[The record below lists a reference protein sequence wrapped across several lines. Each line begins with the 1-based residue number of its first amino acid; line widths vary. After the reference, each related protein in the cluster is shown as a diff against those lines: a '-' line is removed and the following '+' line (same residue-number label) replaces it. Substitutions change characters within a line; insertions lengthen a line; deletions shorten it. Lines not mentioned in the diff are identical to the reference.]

1 MIAVLF
7 RIALCAC
14 ALAAA
19 GAIAQAPPTGVFID
33 DLTWTELRDDIA
45 AGKTTI
51 IVPIGA
57 TEQNG
62 PWMALGKHNVRAKA
76 LSEKIARALGNA
88 LVAPVISYVPE
99 GQVDPPTQ
107 HMKFPGTITVPDAAF
122 EKTLEYAA
130 RSFKRAGFRDIVF
143 LGDHGGYQKSEIAV
157 AARLNREWRAQGT
170 RVHAIEEYYRATQTA
185 YVQMLKR
192 RGYSDEEIGSHAG
205 LADTALTLA
214 LAPDLVRTDRLAS
227 AAKPS
232 AAQGVYGDPRRA
244 TAELGQIG
252 VDIIIAQTVEAIR
265 KATRRH

>member
-1 MIAVLF
+1 MIATFF

-19 GAIAQAPPTGVFID
+19 DAIAQAPPTGVYID
-33 DLTWTELRDDIA
+33 ELTWTELRDGIA
-45 AGKTTI
+45 AGKTTV
-51 IVPIGA
+51 IVPIGG

-107 HMKFPGTITVPDAAF
+107 HMRFPGTISVPDAIF

-130 RSFKRAGFRDIVF
+130 RSFRRAGFRDIVF
-143 LGDHGGYQKSEIAV
+143 LGDHGGYQKSEVAV
-157 AARLNREWRAQGT
+157 ASRLNREWHAQAT
-170 RVHAIEEYYRATQTA
+170 RVHAIDEYYRATQAA
-185 YVQMLKR
+185 YVPMLKR
-192 RGYSDEEIGSHAG
+192 RGFSDEEIGSHAG

-214 LAPDLVRTDRLAS
+214 LAPDLVRIDGLAS
-227 AAKPS
+227 AGKPG

-244 TAELGQIG
+244 TAELGQLG
-252 VDIIIAQTVEAIR
+252 VDIIIAQTIEAIR
-265 KATRRH
+265 KATRRQ

>member
-1 MIAVLF
+1 MIAALF

-19 GAIAQAPPTGVFID
+19 GAIAQTPPPSVFLD
-33 DLTWTELRDDIA
+33 DLTWTELRDGIA

-57 TEQNG
+57 TEQSG

-76 LSEKIARALGNA
+76 LSEKIARALGDA
-88 LVAPVISYVPE
+88 LVAPVIAYVPE

-107 HMKFPGTITVPDAAF
+107 HMRFPGTITVPDATF

-130 RSFKRAGFRDIVF
+130 RSFRRAGFRDIVF
-143 LGDHGGYQKSEIAV
+143 LGDHGGYQKNELAV
-157 AARLNREWRAQGT
+157 AARLNREWQAQGT

-185 YVQMLKR
+185 YAQMLKR
-192 RGYSDEEIGSHAG
+192 RGYSDDEIGSHAG

-214 LAPDLVRTDRLAS
+214 LAPDQVRADRLAS
-227 AAKPS
+227 AGKPT
-232 AAQGVYGDPRRA
+232 AEQGVYGDPRRA
-244 TAELGQIG
+244 TAELGQLG
-252 VDIIIAQTVEAIR
+252 VDIIVAQTVEAIR
-265 KATRRH
+265 KATKRQ

>member
-14 ALAAA
+14 ALATA
-19 GAIAQAPPTGVFID
+19 GAIAQALPTSVFID
-33 DLTWTELRDDIA
+33 DLTWTELRDGIA

-157 AARLNREWRAQGT
+157 AARLNREWQAQDT

-265 KATRRH
+265 KATKRH

>member
-1 MIAVLF
+1 MIAALF

-14 ALAAA
+14 ALATA
-19 GAIAQAPPTGVFID
+19 GAIAQSPPSSVFID
-33 DLTWTELRDDIA
+33 DLTWTELRDGIA

-76 LSEKIARALGNA
+76 LSEKIARVLGNA

-107 HMKFPGTITVPDAAF
+107 HMRFPGTITVPDATF

-130 RSFKRAGFRDIVF
+130 RSFRRAGFRDIVF
-143 LGDHGGYQKSEIAV
+143 LGDHGGYQKSESAV
-157 AARLNREWRAQGT
+157 ATRLNREWQGQDT

-185 YVQMLKR
+185 YIQMLKR

-214 LAPDLVRTDRLAS
+214 LAPNLVRTDRLAS
-227 AAKPS
+227 AGKPS
-232 AAQGVYGDPRRA
+232 VAQGVYGDPRRA
-244 TAELGQIG
+244 TAELGQLG
-252 VDIIIAQTVEAIR
+252 VDIITAQTVEAIR
-265 KATRRH
+265 KATRRQ

>member
-1 MIAVLF
+1 
-7 RIALCAC
+7 
-14 ALAAA
+14 
-19 GAIAQAPPTGVFID
+19 
-33 DLTWTELRDDIA
+33 
-45 AGKTTI
+45 
-51 IVPIGA
+51 
-57 TEQNG
+57 
-62 PWMALGKHNVRAKA
+62 
-76 LSEKIARALGNA
+76 
-88 LVAPVISYVPE
+88 
-99 GQVDPPTQ
+99 
-107 HMKFPGTITVPDAAF
+107 MKFPGTITVPDATF

-130 RSFKRAGFRDIVF
+130 RSFRRAGFRDVVF

-157 AARLNREWRAQGT
+157 AARLNREWQAQDT

-214 LAPDLVRTDRLAS
+214 LAPELVRTDRLAS
-227 AAKPS
+227 ADKPS
-232 AAQGVYGDPRRA
+232 AEQGVYGDPRRA

>member
-1 MIAVLF
+1 MIAALF

-14 ALAAA
+14 ALATAS
-19 GAIAQAPPTGVFID
+19 AIAQAPPTGVFID
-33 DLTWTELRDDIA
+33 DLTWTELRDGIA

-107 HMKFPGTITVPDAAF
+107 HMKFPGTITVPDATF

-157 AARLNREWRAQGT
+157 AARLNREWQTQDT

-185 YVQMLKR
+185 YVQMLKH

-214 LAPDLVRTDRLAS
+214 LAPDLVRTDRLAA

>member
-1 MIAVLF
+1 MIATLF

-19 GAIAQAPPTGVFID
+19 GAIAQAPATSVFID
-33 DLTWTELRDDIA
+33 DLTWTELRDGIA

-51 IVPIGA
+51 IVPIGG

-62 PWMALGKHNVRAKA
+62 PWIALGKHNVRAKA

-107 HMKFPGTITVPDAAF
+107 HMRFPGTITVPDATF

-130 RSFKRAGFRDIVF
+130 RSFRRAGFRDIVF

-157 AARLNREWRAQGT
+157 ASRLNREWRAQAT
-170 RVHAIEEYYRATQTA
+170 RVHAIEEYYRATGTA
-185 YVQMLKR
+185 YAEMLKR
-192 RGYSDEEIGSHAG
+192 RGYSDDEIGSHAG

-214 LAPDLVRTDRLAS
+214 LAPDLVRTDSMAS
-227 AAKPS
+227 AGKPS
-232 AAQGVYGDPRRA
+232 PAQGVYGDPRRA
-244 TAELGQIG
+244 SAELGQIG

-265 KATRRH
+265 KATRRQ